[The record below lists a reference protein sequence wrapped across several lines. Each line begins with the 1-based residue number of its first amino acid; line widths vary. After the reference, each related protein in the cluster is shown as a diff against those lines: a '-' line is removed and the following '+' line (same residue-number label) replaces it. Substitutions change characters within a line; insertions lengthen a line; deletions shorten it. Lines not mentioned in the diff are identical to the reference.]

1 MSDALD
7 VHPEVSTF
15 CRVCEPAC
23 GLVATVDD
31 GRIVR
36 VRADDDHP
44 VSKGFACT
52 KGIEV
57 IGANKRIKIK
67 VPPAK

>member
-1 MSDALD
+1 MRA
-7 VHPEVSTF
+7 
-15 CRVCEPAC
+15 
-23 GLVATVDD
+23 VATVDD

-52 KGIEV
+52 KGIAALDIHRDPDRLNHPQRRV
-57 IGANKRIKIK
+57 DDRWQR
-67 VPPAK
+67 